1 MPRDAAAL
9 PIDLSKAIQGAL
21 KRIYNEKIDP
31 YREIDPG
38 LWKGIV
44 DTIDIAAAEG
54 LGGHPAVGR
63 DFREQ
68 LLHNDQVFAAFKV
81 HRLQGDMARRMVD
94 EDGNL
99 KSFERWA
106 EDVKPIADHQ
116 CGRWLRTEYDTAVKR
131 ASLAADW
138 QQFEDEKDVLPN
150 LRWVPST
157 AAVPDAFHQ
166 SMWNTVLPVDHPFWS
181 GHHPGDRWGC
191 QCSLEATDDPATDVP
206 EADYKTSPGLDNNPG
221 IDAKLFND
229 SHPYFPDSCDSCP
242 FRGARPSGPTNLAK
256 DCYHCPYIQS
266 CINELSGAE
275 RNERNLA
282 LFEKLKNDGDYIDVQ
297 FDESSGGVKASHKDH
312 NFDKVGGQYEKDAQ
326 DVGFMAGH
334 IVILGSEKSNV
345 IGQRFTE
352 GTWDGFR
359 FEVAGRETA
368 TENNVLKGLKH
379 CAKKRNT
386 EIAVLVYPNG
396 GFSED
401 ILRKAIVRYRGLRG
415 AEGNQYIAFSKVLC
429 IQDGGIV
436 FEEDF

>member
-1 MPRDAAAL
+1 MPKNAVAL
-9 PIDLSKAIQGAL
+9 PIDLSKAVQGAL

-44 DTIDIAAAEG
+44 DTIDLAAAEG
-54 LGGHPAVGR
+54 LQGHPVVRG
-63 DFREQ
+63 DFKQQ

-81 HRLQGDMARRMVD
+81 HRLQGDMARKMVD
-94 EDGNL
+94 GDGNL

-116 CGRWLRTEYDTAVKR
+116 CRRWLRTEYDTAVKR

-138 QQFEDEKDVLPN
+138 QQFDDEKDVLPN

-206 EADYKTSPGLDNNPG
+206 EADYKTSLGLDNNPG

-242 FRGARPSGPTNLAK
+242 FRTGGVSGFRNEAK
-256 DCYHCPYIQS
+256 DCYHCQYADAILPDDKKEILTPDKEFGERLMVSSKADKTEIEDNTRCARSILNSFPEDKIVIRGHSTEPGVKNPEYLINDTLADRKGILKYKGVRNGFQS
-266 CINELSGAE
+266 AIDQGARIIVVDLDMNLSGYPLKTGD
-275 RNERNLA
+275 LA
-282 LFEKLKNDGDYIDVQ
+282 KRISWRYSDYEEGRIDACYVVYQGKAVKILKDDAISKGTVVRVLQKLK
-297 FDESSGGVKASHKDH
+297 
-312 NFDKVGGQYEKDAQ
+312 
-326 DVGFMAGH
+326 
-334 IVILGSEKSNV
+334 
-345 IGQRFTE
+345 
-352 GTWDGFR
+352 
-359 FEVAGRETA
+359 
-368 TENNVLKGLKH
+368 
-379 CAKKRNT
+379 
-386 EIAVLVYPNG
+386 P
-396 GFSED
+396 
-401 ILRKAIVRYRGLRG
+401 
-415 AEGNQYIAFSKVLC
+415 
-429 IQDGGIV
+429 
-436 FEEDF
+436 